1 MESIRRWW
9 ERYSIQ
15 FLLVSLGL
23 VGAWAIRQGNG
34 RMVMEIYQTL
44 SRPFQETYSYDEQV
58 ADASLRELQYRL
70 TELENQN
77 KQFRQVL
84 GDNITLGA
92 EGEGIWAAAIGRS
105 SDSWW
110 QQLLV
115 GRGSSDNLQPGAI
128 ALGPGGLIGR
138 VTDVSSHSSR
148 ILLISDPTSQV
159 GVTISRTR
167 HMGMLR
173 GQAQN
178 EAILEF
184 FERDPD
190 VSPGDIVLTSPYST
204 LYPPGIPVGKIKS
217 INLDKQP
224 APEAVVEFSAPM
236 SMIEFVQLYPYEPKD
251 FVPEAVK
258 GKNELAIPE

>member
-9 ERYSIQ
+9 ERYSLQ
-15 FLLVSLGL
+15 LVLVLLGL
-23 VGAWAIRQGNG
+23 LGAWGIRQENG
-34 RMVMEIYQTL
+34 VMVMEIYQAL
-44 SRPFQETYSYDEQV
+44 SRPFQETYPYEEQV
-58 ADASLRELQYRL
+58 ADANLRELQYRL

-77 KQFRQVL
+77 KQFRQIL
-84 GDNITLGA
+84 GEDITLSADGV
-92 EGEGIWAAAIGRS
+92 WAAAIGRS
-105 SDSWW
+105 VDSWW
-110 QQLLV
+110 QQLIV
-115 GRGSSDNLQPGAI
+115 GRGGSDGIESGAI

-148 ILLISDPTSQV
+148 VLLISDPTSQV
-159 GVTISRTR
+159 GVIVSRTR

-190 VSPGDIVLTSPYST
+190 VSAGDIVLTSPYST
-204 LYPPGIPVGKIKS
+204 LYPPGIPVGRIKT

-224 APEAVVEFSAPM
+224 APEAVVEFSAPL
-236 SMIEFVQLYPYEPKD
+236 SMVEFVRLYAYEPKD
-251 FVPEAVK
+251 FVPEKVEVEDKA
-258 GKNELAIPE
+258 LLPQ